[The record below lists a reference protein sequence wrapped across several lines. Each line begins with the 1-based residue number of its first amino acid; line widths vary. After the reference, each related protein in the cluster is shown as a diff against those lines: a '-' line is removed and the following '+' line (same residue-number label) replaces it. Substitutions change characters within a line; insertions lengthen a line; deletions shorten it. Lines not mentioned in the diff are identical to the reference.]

1 MVKSQNKTNIIRIL
15 YIFKMLYTGCSTK
28 EGMNSDKSKEKKLK
42 PGNYT
47 F

>member
-1 MVKSQNKTNIIRIL
+1 
-15 YIFKMLYTGCSTK
+15 MLYTGCSTK
-28 EGMNSDKSKEKKLK
+28 EGMNSDKSKEKKPK